1 MPCLDNHEAFQKA
14 SIAMQHFYAMIMAG
28 GGGTR
33 LWPMSRNNTPKQL
46 LPLVEEQSM
55 FRISVERLAP
65 LFPPD
70 QIYVVT
76 GRKYLEA
83 LRKEAPEIP
92 AENFITEP
100 YGRDSGPAAALGLTV
115 IARRDPEA
123 TVAILTADHHI
134 ANKEAFRNVLVAAH
148 ELAGDNYIVTL
159 GISPSVPST
168 AFGYI
173 RRGKDIREINGF
185 RAYESLGFSEK
196 PNMMRAME
204 FISTGEYSW
213 NSGMFILKARQ
224 GLEEFRRQQP
234 EMYDRFARLAEFVD
248 TRDFENML
256 DQIWDDVKKISLD
269 FAIMEGAERIAVIPV
284 DIGWS
289 DVGTWDA
296 LFDVLNLDEFGNGF
310 RGQAGQPI
318 LVDTRNTLVYSDK
331 LTVTIG
337 VEDLVVV
344 DTPDV
349 IMICHKKRAQDVK
362 DVVNKLRE
370 ARQEKYL

>member
-1 MPCLDNHEAFQKA
+1 
-14 SIAMQHFYAMIMAG
+14 
-28 GGGTR
+28 
-33 LWPMSRNNTPKQL
+33 
-46 LPLVEEQSM
+46 
-55 FRISVERLAP
+55 
-65 LFPPD
+65 
-70 QIYVVT
+70 
-76 GRKYLEA
+76 
-83 LRKEAPEIP
+83 
-92 AENFITEP
+92 
-100 YGRDSGPAAALGLTV
+100 
-115 IARRDPEA
+115 
-123 TVAILTADHHI
+123 
-134 ANKEAFRNVLVAAH
+134 
-148 ELAGDNYIVTL
+148 
-159 GISPSVPST
+159 
-168 AFGYI
+168 
-173 RRGKDIREINGF
+173 IREINGF